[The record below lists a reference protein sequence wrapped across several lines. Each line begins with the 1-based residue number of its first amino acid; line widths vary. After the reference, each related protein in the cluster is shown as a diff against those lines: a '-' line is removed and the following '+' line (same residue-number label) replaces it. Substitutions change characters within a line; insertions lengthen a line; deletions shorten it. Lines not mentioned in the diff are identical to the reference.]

1 MINLFDNE
9 FTNIIIKNNEDEM
22 DSIIHLIDYNIDSIL
37 KDLSREANKTN
48 IVSTVMNPDVTKY
61 YIDDYLR
68 DIQVRE
74 MEGSIH
80 LLAFDHEVIKET
92 VKSSDSDKYSN
103 WAEEDKF
110 SIKLLDKKGSV
121 GFSAPV
127 KYNNYTE
134 GYLIY
139 KVDFSLI
146 FLETINQL
154 DSLGHNQYQFK
165 AYMDN
170 NVITQTKHFSDDNLS
185 YMTSLASIPIMIEIL
200 TPKSIIQNSINRLEN
215 NLIMFSLIFSFIAI
229 FILSFLTSKFIASP
243 LNKLKNDIDNA
254 SNSYDEIVT
263 FKKRT
268 ANEIV
273 IVGKAF
279 NKMHQRLIK
288 RSELLEKKN
297 KELKS
302 TQEQLIQ
309 NEKMASIG
317 QLAAGV
323 AHEINNPTG
332 FVKTNL
338 ETMKE
343 YSHIIKQLLN
353 IVSPLFYNHD
363 EDKADVQL
371 MLNQIEELNKKEDL
385 KFILNDIDSILTES
399 LDGTKRI
406 QKIVQGLRNFA
417 RQDKEALIKGNINT
431 PIENAINLARNEIK
445 YKCKIHKKLG
455 NIPDNICNIDQLTQV
470 FVNLLINASHAI
482 KKPGDIYIVSKYK
495 NGKIII
501 KFADNG
507 VGIPEENLSKLFDP
521 FFSTKEVGKGTGLGL
536 AISLGIIEKHNGTI
550 EVCSKV
556 GRGTCFTIKLPTS
569 KKLKA

>member
-1 MINLFDNE
+1 MINLFDSE
-9 FTNIIIKNNEDEM
+9 FTNIVIDNNEKEIE
-22 DSIIHLIDYNIDSIL
+22 SIIHLIDYNINSIL

-68 DIQVRE
+68 SIQVGE
-74 MEGSIH
+74 LKGSLH
-80 LLAFDHEVIKET
+80 LLAFNHEIIKET
-92 VKSSDSDKYSN
+92 IKSSPKDIYSQ
-103 WAEEDKF
+103 WVIEEKP

-121 GFSAPV
+121 GFSVPV
-127 KYNNYTE
+127 RYNNYTE
-134 GYLIY
+134 GYLVY
-139 KVDFSLI
+139 KTKFSLI
-146 FLETINQL
+146 FSETIKQL
-154 DSLGHNQYQFK
+154 DFLAHNHNHQFK
-165 AYMDN
+165 AYIEKN
-170 NVITQTKHFSDDNLS
+170 IISQTKHISDENLS
-185 YMTSLASIPIMIEIL
+185 YMTSLASVPITIEIL
-200 TPKSIIQNSINRLEN
+200 TPKSVIQKSINRLGN
-215 NLIMFSLIFSFIAI
+215 NLIIIAIIFSLIGI
-229 FILSFLTSKFIASP
+229 FILSFLTSKSIASP
-243 LNKLKNDIDNA
+243 LNKLKSDIDNA
-254 SNSYDEIVT
+254 SNSHDEIVT

-273 IVGKAF
+273 IVGRAF
-279 NKMHQRLIK
+279 NKMHQRLLK

-343 YSHIIKQLLN
+343 YNHIMKQLLN
-353 IVSPLFYNHD
+353 IVSPLIYDTGESKFD
-363 EDKADVQL
+363 LSLVLEKLQ
-371 MLNQIEELNKKEDL
+371 ELNNKENL
-385 KFILNDIDSILTES
+385 KFIFDDIDSILTES
-399 LDGTKRI
+399 LDGTQRI

-417 RQDKEALIKGNINT
+417 RQDKETLIMGNINT

-455 NIPDNICNIDQLTQV
+455 SIPDNICNIDQLTQV

-482 KKPGDIYIVSKYK
+482 DEQGDIYIISKYK

-501 KFADNG
+501 KIADNG
-507 VGIPEENLSKLFDP
+507 VGIPKEYLSKLFEP
-521 FFSTKEVGKGTGLGL
+521 FFSTKETGKGTGLGL

-550 EVCSKV
+550 EVSSKL
-556 GRGTCFTIKLPTS
+556 GHGTCFTIKIPAFRT
-569 KKLKA
+569 